1 MTVHNEYVK
10 THDVPVTVNVEH
22 VTAHDVHVIV
32 HDKHVTA
39 HDEHV
44 TAHDEHVAA
53 HDEHVTAHDEHVTAH
68 DEHVTAHVV
77 LCCYCRMEKE
87 ELMLK
92 CDHLLK
98 VKYIQKVE
106 VTAMQRSSSVC
117 IYYMS
122 VYVLWRNSCSVL
134 TVCCSVYVGSR
145 CAKTRAG

>member
-1 MTVHNEYVK
+1 MTVHNEYV
-10 THDVPVTVNVEH
+10 TAHDVPVTVNDEH

-44 TAHDEHVAA
+44 AA
-53 HDEHVTAHDEHVTAH
+53 HDEHVTAHYEHVTAH
-68 DEHVTAHVV
+68 DV

-106 VTAMQRSSSVC
+106 VTAIQRGSSVC
-117 IYYMS
+117 ILYLCMCFGGTAV
-122 VYVLWRNSCSVL
+122 VY
-134 TVCCSVYVGSR
+134 
-145 CAKTRAG
+145 